1 MGLADLRQSLMRVW
15 RSLFDLFSWVTAYV
29 SIFRRVE
36 SDTKG
41 STIFDG
47 IELTMYDRRLSPMT
61 LNSYIRRLEE
71 CQSLD
76 GGGHRDSD
84 DSFKW
89 VPRVSQGCCCCNSFP
104 APKSC
109 ILARSPSHP
118 ACPSG
123 LCSVADWLDLLSK
136 IVCMAAILS

>member
-1 MGLADLRQSLMRVW
+1 MGLAGLRQSLMRVW

-84 DSFKW
+84 DSLKW
-89 VPRVSQGCCCCNSFP
+89 VPHVSQRRCCCDSFP
-104 APKSC
+104 APNGR
-109 ILARSPSHP
+109 ILVKESLASRPSIWR
-118 ACPSG
+118 
-123 LCSVADWLDLLSK
+123 SVADWLDLLSK
-136 IVCMAAILS
+136 IVYMSAMLS